1 MVSSNRAETA
11 TALAKVTTHAFVPL
25 QPPPTHPM
33 KVEPGDALAV
43 SVTGVSA
50 GNTDEQVAPQ
60 LIPAGL
66 LLTVPPPVPT
76 RLTVSVGFAVLVNV
90 QVIVRAPC
98 TPLSGVD
105 IVTLLTPLVTA
116 YQLLLKAS
124 MHVNEVV

>member
-1 MVSSNRAETA
+1 
-11 TALAKVTTHAFVPL
+11 
-25 QPPPTHPM
+25 M
-33 KVEPGDALAV
+33 KLEPGDALAV
-43 SVTGVSA
+43 RVTGVTA

-76 RLTVSVGFAVLVNV
+76 LLTVSVGFAVLVNV

-98 TPLSGVD
+98 TPLRGVD
-105 IVTLLTPLVTA
+105 IVTLLTPLVNA